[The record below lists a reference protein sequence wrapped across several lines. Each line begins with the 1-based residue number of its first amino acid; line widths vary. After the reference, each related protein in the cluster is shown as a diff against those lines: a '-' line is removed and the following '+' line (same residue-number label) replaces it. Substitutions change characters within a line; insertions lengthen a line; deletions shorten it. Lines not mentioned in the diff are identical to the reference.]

1 MVSEEVAKKIR
12 EIEIVT
18 RRLFNGSLIGDQR
31 SAIKGSG
38 FEFDQ
43 IREYQIGDDVRTID
57 WKSSARMDTLLVK
70 EYIQERDRVV
80 IIVVDV
86 SASTLFSSG
95 DILKSLIM
103 AELAS
108 VLALVADYSR
118 DAVSLLLFSD
128 DIELSIPPGR
138 GIQHVRMI
146 MEKLFTFQSCKQ
158 KTNIAVVFD
167 RLLAHARSD
176 SLVLLVS
183 DFIDDSIN
191 NSKKLSVV
199 AQKYDLIA
207 IRCLDRNE
215 RALPAVGFVS
225 VQDSETGQEAVLDL
239 RFSGA
244 YKASLFLQNHA
255 QEQAQLF
262 KKNGVELLDIAIE
275 KPFIGEL
282 VRFFKQ
288 RMSY

>member
-18 RRLFNGSLIGDQR
+18 RRLLNGSLIGDQR

-80 IIVVDV
+80 IVAVDV
-86 SASTLFSSG
+86 SASTVFSSG
-95 DILKSLIM
+95 NTLKSSII

-146 MEKLFTFQSCKQ
+146 MEKLFTFQPRKQ
-158 KTNIAVVFD
+158 KTNIEVVFD

-176 SLVLLVS
+176 SIVLLVS

-191 NSKKLSVV
+191 SSKKLSVV
-199 AQKYDLIA
+199 ARKYDLIA

-215 RALPAVGFVS
+215 RALPAVGFIS
-225 VQDSETGQEAVLDL
+225 VQDSETGQETVLDL

-244 YKASLFLQNHA
+244 QKGSSFLQNHA
-255 QEQAQLF
+255 QEQEKLF
-262 KKNGVELLDIAIE
+262 KKNGIELLDIAIE